1 MRSLSILLVS
11 LLLFGCAWED
21 TQPARTPAPVV
32 IAEPVGEPSRP
43 TRQRVTAVDTATIA
57 ASIAQQQVGVP
68 YRYGGQD
75 PRGFDCSGLVH
86 FAYQQ
91 AGHNV
96 ARTTSTLWASARP
109 VASRDLMPGDVIF
122 FRFDDKPS
130 HVGLYLG
137 DGWFVHAPSTGKQVT
152 TARVDAPFYANR
164 MIRGGRLVE

>member
-1 MRSLSILLVS
+1 MVIGEER
-11 LLLFGCAWED
+11 AHA
-21 TQPARTPAPVV
+21 PATTTRRAPSVD
-32 IAEPVGEPSRP
+32 IA
-43 TRQRVTAVDTATIA
+43 AIA
-57 ASIAQQQVGVP
+57 ASIAQEQVGVP

-91 AGHNV
+91 AGRNV
-96 ARTTSTLWASARP
+96 PRTTGTLWASARP
-109 VASRDLMPGDVIF
+109 IAPRELIPGDVIF

-137 DGWFVHAPSTGKQVT
+137 DGWFVHAPSTGKRVT
-152 TARVDAPFYANR
+152 TERVDTPFYAAR